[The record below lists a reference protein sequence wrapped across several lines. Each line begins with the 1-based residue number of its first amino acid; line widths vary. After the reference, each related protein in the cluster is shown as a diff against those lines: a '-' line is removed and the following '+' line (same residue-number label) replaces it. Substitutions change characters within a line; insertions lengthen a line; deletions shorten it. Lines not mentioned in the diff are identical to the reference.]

1 MLKNVGEATV
11 PRLFHGS
18 NASGTFKSKPRKK
31 MFFYCLHTA
40 TKGDFL
46 LQKLEFAIFTHLYTP
61 SRPDSRHTPTA
72 SPTNMPHTQRPH
84 TTSILLHAPYTPI
97 PPPKTRPTPYSPPR
111 TFTLH
116 QAPTHPQRHQQ
127 TRPHTT
133 SILLHSPYTPTPPPT
148 NTPAQCTPP
157 SPITP
162 HPPRYARAM
171 L

>member
-72 SPTNMPHTQRPH
+72 SQTNMPHTQRPH

-97 PPPKTRPTPYSPPR
+97 PPPKNT
-111 TFTLH
+111 
-116 QAPTHPQRHQQ
+116 
-127 TRPHTT
+127 PHT
-133 SILLHSPYTPTPPPT
+133 LLASTHLYTPSRLDTPTASPT
-148 NTPAQCTPP
+148 NTPTHNLYTPSRPIHPHTSTNKHAFTPP